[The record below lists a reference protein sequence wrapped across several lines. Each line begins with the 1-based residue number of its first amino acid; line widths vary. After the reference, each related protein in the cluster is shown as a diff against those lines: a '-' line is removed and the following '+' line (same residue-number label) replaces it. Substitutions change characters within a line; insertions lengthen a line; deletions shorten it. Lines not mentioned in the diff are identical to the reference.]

1 MGKPKFLI
9 NGRIKGYQD
18 DIYANHPSSV
28 KNLAGHMQ
36 VNKSNKNGYP
46 SEDISENVAD
56 DQNSQ
61 NLDILLAQTSNMHKG
76 KVRLHSANIF

>member
-1 MGKPKFLI
+1 
-9 NGRIKGYQD
+9 
-18 DIYANHPSSV
+18 
-28 KNLAGHMQ
+28 MQ
-36 VNKSNKNGYP
+36 VNKSNKNCYP

-56 DQNSQ
+56 DQNTQ